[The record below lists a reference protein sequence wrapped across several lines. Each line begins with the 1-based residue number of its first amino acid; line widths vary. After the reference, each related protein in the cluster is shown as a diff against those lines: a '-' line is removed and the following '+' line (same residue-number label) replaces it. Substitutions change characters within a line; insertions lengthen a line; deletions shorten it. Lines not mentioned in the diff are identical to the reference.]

1 MRKTQ
6 LGRAAT
12 IGIGLL
18 LVSVTTAIVPGGSA
32 WARTSVIALSRSK
45 NKSCSATIGDVG
57 PFTGTVAALGQ
68 EQLDFAKL
76 ALKDFNAKYHTHL
89 HLLTEDT
96 QFVPSITVTKVQE
109 LISNSSVVAIQ
120 GPAASAGDD
129 AAGPELKRAGLAAV
143 SPSGGAGTVHV
154 KGFKYKEANPYPTEF
169 SVVPQGVTEGPAVG
183 GWLVKK
189 LHAKRVYLIDT
200 GANFAIEFVQTIE
213 GYLSAHHIPF
223 ASTVVSPTQ
232 TSFSSVISK
241 IPAGTDYVYLGL
253 TTASEGELF
262 GQQLQQAGRTTIKI
276 FGADGLF
283 APTTFKINGSY
294 ISAFAPTIRQIRADK
309 SIVKQADR
317 LYGTNWGT
325 YGPPSYEA
333 MWILANAVYNVC
345 RSGKT
350 PTRSNVLAQVRK
362 THEKTSILGRPISF
376 NKLGYLK
383 HPTKWIFKIE
393 NGKYVD
399 LGEAS

>member
-1 MRKTQ
+1 MRKPHLSAIAAMGAGIILTA
-6 LGRAAT
+6 AAT
-12 IGIGLL
+12 VVPVG
-18 LVSVTTAIVPGGSA
+18 TASA
-32 WARTSVIALSRSK
+32 RSANSASLHSK
-45 NKSCSATIGDVG
+45 ASSCSATIGDVG
-57 PFTGTVAALGQ
+57 PFTGTVAALGN

-76 ALKDFNAKYHTHL
+76 ALKDFNAKHHTHL
-89 HLLTEDT
+89 SLLTEDT

-109 LISNSSVVAIQ
+109 LISNSSVVAIE
-120 GPAASAGDD
+120 GPAATAGDD
-129 AAGPELKRAGLAAV
+129 AAGPELTRAGIAAV
-143 SPSGGAGTVHV
+143 SSSGGAGTVHV
-154 KGFKYKEANPYPTEF
+154 SGYKYKEANPYPTEF

-200 GANFAIEFVQTIE
+200 GASFAIEFVQTIE
-213 GYLSAHHIPF
+213 GYLSTHHVPF
-223 ASTVVSPTQ
+223 AGTVVSPTE
-232 TSFSSVISK
+232 TNFSSVISK
-241 IPAGTDYVYLGL
+241 IPAGTDYVYLGF

-262 GQQLQQAGRTTIKI
+262 GQQLQQAGRTTITI
-276 FGADGLF
+276 VGADGLF

-294 ISAFAPTIRQIRADK
+294 ISAFAPTIRQIPADK
-309 SIVKQADR
+309 SIVRQADK

-333 MWILANAVYNVC
+333 VWILANAVYNVC
-345 RSGKT
+345 KSGKT

-362 THEKTSILGRPISF
+362 TNEKTDILGRPISF
-376 NKLGYLK
+376 NKLGYLNN
-383 HPTKWIFKIE
+383 PTKWIFKIE